1 MWEVATR
8 VSCGIVF
15 GLVLCETIHSAEQN
29 DDGRRQTIHS
39 LLATHDSG
47 QVSDAPIRVVQRS
60 EKRIV
65 DSLRPGEVPIL
76 LEDPFYRNLAAQG
89 FLPPITEPRLET
101 NTYFADAVVI
111 AEVQAVESRLTLL
124 EDWITSTAT
133 ASILNVVKRPTWWN
147 AAPGERL
154 SFNWDGGEMV
164 LAGTRVTAII
174 PQQSRPVDAGKRYL
188 LFLRID
194 PIDKTIHAGPNLTYE
209 ITDLSGPRRLGQ
221 QEDLQ
226 LSSMDDVLARIRE
239 VPERPR

>member
-15 GLVLCETIHSAEQN
+15 GLVLCETIHSAKQN
-29 DDGRRQTIHS
+29 DDGRRQSIHS
-39 LLATHDSG
+39 LLSTRDSG

-60 EKRIV
+60 PRRIV
-65 DSLRPGEVPIL
+65 DSLKPGEVAIL
-76 LEDPFYRNLAAQG
+76 LEDPFYRNLKG
-89 FLPPITEPRLET
+89 FPPNTELEA
-101 NTYFADAVVI
+101 NTYLADAVVI
-111 AEVQAVESRLTLL
+111 AEVQAVQSRLTLL

-164 LAGTRVTAII
+164 LAGTRVTAVI
-174 PQQSRPVDAGKRYL
+174 PQQSRPVEAGKRYL

-194 PIDKTIHAGPNLTYE
+194 PIDKTIHAGPPLTYE
-209 ITDLSGPRRLGQ
+209 ITDVSGPRRLGQ
-221 QEDLQ
+221 QEDLE
-226 LSSMDDVLARIRE
+226 LSSMDDVLSRIRG